1 MFELSNRRYLGS
13 KTRLLGFIQEVM
25 DTEGIQFNS
34 FLDLFAG
41 TGVVA
46 NYFNKENNS
55 IIVNDF
61 LFSNY
66 IIYKA
71 WFTSDEVDK
80 QKLERIIDN
89 FNNTKVINDNYFSE
103 NFSNTYFDY
112 ETSKKIGYIRE
123 KINDLKTDGKIN
135 DREEAILIASL
146 LYAMD
151 RIANTVGH
159 YDAYRLNGSYEKKL
173 NLELF
178 NLVGDNIN
186 KNNLIYKS
194 DANDL
199 VKNISADVVY
209 IDPPY
214 NSRQYGD
221 AYHLLENV
229 AEWKKE
235 DVFGVAKKMDRT
247 HIKSK
252 YSMQKATQA
261 FEDLIESIDAKY
273 IILSYN
279 NMGKN
284 GASRSQAK
292 IEDNDIFRIL
302 ESKGK
307 VSVFETD
314 FNFFNTGKTNLEQH
328 KERIFICKVGLF
340 DDTLQKY
347 EHNISHVKSP
357 LNYTGGKFKI
367 LDQIFTYLPDQIDT
381 FIDLFGGGFNVGA
394 NVTAN
399 KIIYN
404 DNQKQLVRILNLFY
418 NHKCHEIFKRIEKI
432 IKEYSLSNTYINGY
446 EFYECNSDSGV
457 GKYNK
462 ENYLKL
468 RADYN
473 KANRDSINRDYLLL
487 TLIIYSFNNQIRFNS
502 KGEFNMPVGK
512 RDFNSSLR
520 KNLVNFV
527 SKIQKNNIEIN
538 NKDFRNVT
546 IEDYDATFV
555 YCDPPYI
562 LGIATYNENL
572 GWTEKDELDLLEYLK
587 DLSLKGSKFALS
599 NVILHKGKKHDILM
613 DWAII
618 NEYNIHYIDKDYNN
632 SNYQKKN
639 KNEKT
644 IEVLITNY

>member
-1 MFELSNRRYLGS
+1 
-13 KTRLLGFIQEVM
+13 
-25 DTEGIQFNS
+25 
-34 FLDLFAG
+34 
-41 TGVVA
+41 
-46 NYFNKENNS
+46 
-55 IIVNDF
+55 
-61 LFSNY
+61 
-66 IIYKA
+66 
-71 WFTSDEVDK
+71 
-80 QKLERIIDN
+80 
-89 FNNTKVINDNYFSE
+89 
-103 NFSNTYFDY
+103 
-112 ETSKKIGYIRE
+112 
-123 KINDLKTDGKIN
+123 
-135 DREEAILIASL
+135 
-146 LYAMD
+146 
-151 RIANTVGH
+151 
-159 YDAYRLNGSYEKKL
+159 
-173 NLELF
+173 
-178 NLVGDNIN
+178 
-186 KNNLIYKS
+186 
-194 DANDL
+194 
-199 VKNISADVVY
+199 
-209 IDPPY
+209 
-214 NSRQYGD
+214 
-221 AYHLLENV
+221 
-229 AEWKKE
+229 
-235 DVFGVAKKMDRT
+235 
-247 HIKSK
+247 
-252 YSMQKATQA
+252 
-261 FEDLIESIDAKY
+261 
-273 IILSYN
+273 
-279 NMGKN
+279 
-284 GASRSQAK
+284 
-292 IEDNDIFRIL
+292 
-302 ESKGK
+302 
-307 VSVFETD
+307 
-314 FNFFNTGKTNLEQH
+314 
-328 KERIFICKVGLF
+328 
-340 DDTLQKY
+340 
-347 EHNISHVKSP
+347 
-357 LNYTGGKFKI
+357 
-367 LDQIFTYLPDQIDT
+367 
-381 FIDLFGGGFNVGA
+381 
-394 NVTAN
+394 
-399 KIIYN
+399 
-404 DNQKQLVRILNLFY
+404 LFY

>member
-1 MFELSNRRYLGS
+1 MFDLSNRRYLGS
-13 KTRLLGFIQEVM
+13 KSRLLNFIQEVI
-25 DTEGIQFNS
+25 DKENVQFSS
-34 FLDLFAG
+34 FMDLFAG

-46 NYFNKENNS
+46 NHFNNENNS
-55 IIVNDF
+55 IFVNDF
-61 LFSNY
+61 LYSNY

-71 WFTSDEVDK
+71 WFSNDQFDRTKIDE
-80 QKLERIIDN
+80 IIEDLN
-89 FNNTKVINDNYFSE
+89 RTQVSEENYFSR
-103 NFSNTYFDY
+103 NFSNTFFSH
-112 ETSKKIGYIRE
+112 EVSRKIGYIRE
-123 KINDLKTDGKIN
+123 KIVSLKNEGEIN

-159 YDAYRLNGSYEKKL
+159 YDAYRLNGSYEKDL
-173 NLELF
+173 VLEPF
-178 NLVGDNIN
+178 NISDGMIN
-186 KNNLIYKS
+186 KNNHIYHK
-194 DANDL
+194 DANEL
-199 VKNISADVVY
+199 VKYVSADVVY

-229 AEWKKE
+229 AEWKKNE
-235 DVFGVAKKMDRT
+235 VFGVARKMNRD

-273 IILSYN
+273 ILLSYN

-292 IEDNDIFRIL
+292 ISDNDIFRIL

-314 FNFFNTGKTNLEQH
+314 FNYYNTGKTNLEQH
-328 KERIFICKVGLF
+328 KERLFLCKVGVF
-340 DDTLQKY
+340 DNSDVKHVHKNQL
-347 EHNISHVKSP
+347 VKSP

-367 LDQIFTYLPDQIDT
+367 LEQIFTYMPPEVDT
-381 FIDLFGGGFNVGA
+381 FVDLFGGGFNVGV
-394 NVTAN
+394 NVNAR
-399 KIIYN
+399 KIVYN
-404 DNQKQLVRILNLFY
+404 DSQKQLVRILRLFY
-418 NHKCHEIFKRIEKI
+418 KHRCHEIFKRIESI
-432 IKEYSLSNTYINGY
+432 IDEYSLSNTYQNGY
-446 EFYECNSDSGV
+446 EFYGCNSNSGL

-462 ENYLKL
+462 SNYMKL
-468 RADYN
+468 RKAYN
-473 KANRDSINRDYLLL
+473 ETNRDSVKRDYLLL

-502 KGEFNMPVGK
+502 RGEFNMPVGK

-520 KNLVNFV
+520 KHLVNFV
-527 SKIQKNNIEIN
+527 TKIQENDVEFYNL
-538 NKDFRNVT
+538 DFRKYTV
-546 IEDYDATFV
+546 EDYSSLFI

-562 LGIATYNENL
+562 LGVATYNENM
-572 GWTEKDELDLLEYLK
+572 GWTEQDELDLLDYLQN
-587 DLSLKGSKFALS
+587 LSSKGSRFALS
-599 NVILHKGKKHDILM
+599 NVIVHKGLTHDTLM
-613 DWAII
+613 NWAIL
-618 NEYNIHYIDKDYNN
+618 NEYNIHYVEKDYNN

-639 KNEKT
+639 KNGKT